1 MTKAEFLTNWP
12 DYVFIVRYRK
22 VSDEMVKLR
31 FGLVFSAAVISDQ

>member
-12 DYVFIVRYRK
+12 DYVFIVRYWK

-31 FGLVFSAAVISDQ
+31 FGLVFFAAVISDQ